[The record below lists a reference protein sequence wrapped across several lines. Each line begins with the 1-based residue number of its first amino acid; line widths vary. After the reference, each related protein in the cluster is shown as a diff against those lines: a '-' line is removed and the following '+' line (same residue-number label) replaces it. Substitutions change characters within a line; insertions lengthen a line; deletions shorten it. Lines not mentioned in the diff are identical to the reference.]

1 MSFRPNLTEYESK
14 KAFERI
20 NMRAKTKFKKAYVSK
35 ITGKTVTIKE
45 ANEYFRD
52 NNLEVHHQ
60 ITKNTTPDN
69 YVYSKLQALSHEV
82 HKQYH
87 SLLNAFGIAQANR
100 WLKEH
105 A

>member
-1 MSFRPNLTEYESK
+1 MSYRPDLKGYESK
-14 KAFERI
+14 KAFEKI
-20 NMRAKTKFKKAYVSK
+20 NMKAKHDFKKAYVSK

-45 ANEYFRD
+45 ADEYFRD
-52 NNLEVHHQ
+52 NNLVVHHQ

-69 YVYSKLQALSHEV
+69 YVYSKLQALTHEV